1 MTAKTV
7 TLTVNGKA
15 VTSAVEPRSHLADFL
30 REQLLL
36 TGTHLGCEHGVCGA
50 CTVEIDG
57 QIARACITFA
67 VACDGAEVRT
77 IEGFDDDP
85 VMARLRQAFTQEHA
99 LQCGYCTPG
108 MLIAARDIATRL
120 PEADEA
126 CVRVELSGNLCRCTG
141 YAGIV
146 AAVRRVLEE
155 RQAAG
160 EGGPPTPAS
169 AVVRKPAAPA
179 SRATPAPMPVS
190 PEPAQDAGMTTL
202 EQSFVVRHP
211 RARVWAMFKDVERVA
226 SCMPGAAL
234 TEPPRDG
241 QLKGRIAIK
250 LGPMGATFAGEAT
263 LALDEAAYQ
272 GIIAGSGRDQRSAT
286 RAKGR
291 VAYRVIE
298 LEGGAATRVEVEV
311 AFSLAGPL
319 AQFSRAGIVTDLAG
333 RLTAAFAENLQAQLD
348 AEANG
353 QAEPAPAEAKLD
365 AVGLA
370 VFGAL
375 GAHQGLVRPLLIPPA
390 PSPAQV
396 GFLDMRIV
404 EQFLAAA
411 GERYL
416 ARLQQIATVA
426 ELERGIGVLL
436 DHQHGHALGADLGA
450 LLIQVLI
457 SILPLFRFVRIVVVL
472 VRVILIRPRG
482 RVPMSA

>member
-1 MTAKTV
+1 MTATPI

-15 VTSAVEPRSHLADFL
+15 VTAAVEPRTHLADFL

-67 VACDGAEVRT
+67 VACDGAEVRS
-77 IEGFDDDP
+77 IEGFDEDL
-85 VMARLRQAFTQEHA
+85 VMARLRRAFTQEHA

-126 CVRVELSGNLCRCTG
+126 RVRVELSGNLCRCTG

-146 AAVRRVLEE
+146 AAVRRVIEE
-155 RQAAG
+155 RETAG
-160 EGGPPTPAS
+160 EATAPAAP

-179 SRATPAPMPVS
+179 LRAAPAPTPIS
-190 PEPAQDAGMTTL
+190 PEPAVTSVEPGAGMTTL
-202 EQSFVVRHP
+202 EQSFVVRHS
-211 RARVWAMFKDVERVA
+211 RARVWAMFEDVERVA
-226 SCMPGAAL
+226 TCMPGASL

-241 QLKGRIAIK
+241 RLTGRIAIK
-250 LGPMGATFAGEAT
+250 LGPLGATFACAAT
-263 LALDEAAYQ
+263 LMLDEAAYQ

-291 VAYRVIE
+291 VAYRLFE
-298 LEGGAATRVEVEV
+298 LEGGAATRVEVTV

-348 AEANG
+348 AEAGG
-353 QAEPAPAEAKLD
+353 QTAPPPAEAKLD
-365 AVGLA
+365 AGGLLFSVLWA
-370 VFGAL
+370 RIKALFG
-375 GAHQGLVRPLLIPPA
+375 R
-390 PSPAQV
+390 S
-396 GFLDMRIV
+396 
-404 EQFLAAA
+404 
-411 GERYL
+411 
-416 ARLQQIATVA
+416 
-426 ELERGIGVLL
+426 
-436 DHQHGHALGADLGA
+436 
-450 LLIQVLI
+450 
-457 SILPLFRFVRIVVVL
+457 
-472 VRVILIRPRG
+472 
-482 RVPMSA
+482 